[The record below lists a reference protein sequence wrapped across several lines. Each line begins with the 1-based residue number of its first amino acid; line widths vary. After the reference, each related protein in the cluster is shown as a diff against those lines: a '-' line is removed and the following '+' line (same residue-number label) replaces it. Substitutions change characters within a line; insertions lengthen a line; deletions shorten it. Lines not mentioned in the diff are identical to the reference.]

1 MGHSPSVTE
10 LGFLGLEL
18 RGLREDTQGVQKG
31 TLLKQALALGTQGA
45 VTSACIPGLAALMRG
60 GGRHWGGSG
69 ERQETAT
76 ETFKSGETLR
86 HRDGEKY
93 RAGESEHEKVRN
105 IQLRIRQQYRDTG
118 TKRNRKSGR

>member
-1 MGHSPSVTE
+1 MLCLPGDRGRKGLLEKKAGKDADGHSPSVTE

-45 VTSACIPGLAALMRG
+45 VTSACIPGLAALMRE

-69 ERQETAT
+69 ERQETGT
-76 ETFKSGETLR
+76 EPFKSGETLR
-86 HRDGEKY
+86 D
-93 RAGESEHEKVRN
+93 
-105 IQLRIRQQYRDTG
+105 RDTEMG
-118 TKRNRKSGR
+118 RNTELGRESMRK